1 MINAVFYYWN
11 KKTKES
17 EKTTTFKINN
27 NNYVKCE
34 KMVPYFQ
41 IKIRLLSINFLLLC
55 FVIILILILF
65 HCLFH

>member
-1 MINAVFYYWN
+1 VYPTPTTNTNYNFFVKQTTMINAVFYYWN

-34 KMVPYFQ
+34 K
-41 IKIRLLSINFLLLC
+41 NGT
-55 FVIILILILF
+55 LF
-65 HCLFH
+65 PN